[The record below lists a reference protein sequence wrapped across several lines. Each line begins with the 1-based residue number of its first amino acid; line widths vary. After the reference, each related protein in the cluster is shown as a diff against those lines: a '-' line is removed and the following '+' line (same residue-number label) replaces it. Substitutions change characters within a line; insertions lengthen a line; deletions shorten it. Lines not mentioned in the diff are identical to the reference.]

1 MTTSPTNTRRWR
13 RYSVDLPVRVLPC
26 NRLPAIA
33 VTGRSTELS
42 QGGMALYI
50 GVDMERDDLIEVEF
64 LIPNPVKVMATVR
77 SRSGYYFGL
86 AFLALQ
92 TSYSDPAHSKSGNI
106 P

>member
-1 MTTSPTNTRRWR
+1 
-13 RYSVDLPVRVLPC
+13 
-26 NRLPAIA
+26 
-33 VTGRSTELS
+33 
-42 QGGMALYI
+42 
-50 GVDMERDDLIEVEF
+50 MERDDLIEVEF